1 MTTRHAD
8 RLPRLLLG
16 ALGGLTL
23 AYLLVVVVWPFCHML
38 ASGGASSVLVLGD
51 GYYWKRIG
59 LTVLQGALAAL
70 LCGVLGVPVAWYC
83 FTWRFPGHRWWLRAL
98 LLPFLVPT
106 VVAALAVLSLVGHTG
121 VLPWS
126 LEEGFPLLM
135 WGYLFYNLGL
145 VVWMSYTALGR
156 VPASSIM
163 AARTL
168 GASPAQILRRVV
180 WPVIRPGV
188 LAALLLTF
196 LFCSTSFGVALMLG
210 GRFWSTLEVE
220 IYSLTTM
227 QLDLGT
233 ASVLALL
240 QCLWCAL
247 LVGLYA
253 RQERVLP
260 LPQSGLPL
268 HWPLTRLHKLLAS
281 LLMLLVSALVLAPLL
296 ALLWQ
301 SLAQGGAGYRLLWQ
315 DESWWPA
322 VGNTLRFALL
332 TLPLAA
338 VLGAVLARVLLR
350 WPRLGALAGYAPY
363 LVSAS
368 VLSLGLLISYP
379 AWAGSLALLI
389 AGYVLLAYP
398 FVTRNL
404 TLAWR
409 QLPPQQAQAARN
421 LGANTWQTGWRVVW
435 PQLLPGLRVGLAF
448 AAASMLGEFAVT
460 LFLQRPEWA
469 TVTTLIYEHLGRPGR
484 TNLLQAQ
491 AAACQLLLLASG
503 VFALIMGG
511 RQRA

>member
-1 MTTRHAD
+1 MPALSTN
-8 RLPRLLLG
+8 RLLRLLLWL
-16 ALGGLTL
+16 LGGLTL
-23 AYLLVVVVWPFCHML
+23 AYLLLVIGWPFFRML
-38 ASGGASSVLVLGD
+38 ASGGAGSGMVLSDL
-51 GYYWKRIG
+51 YYWKRIG
-59 LTVLQGALAAL
+59 LTLLQGALAAL

-106 VVAALAVLSLVGHTG
+106 VVAALAVLSLVGPNG
-121 VLPWS
+121 MSPWT

-156 VPASSIM
+156 VPASSVM

-168 GASPAQILRRVV
+168 GASPTHILRRVV

-227 QLDLGT
+227 QLELGT

-247 LVGLYA
+247 LVALYA

-260 LPQSGLPL
+260 LPQSGHPM
-268 HWPLTRLHKLLAS
+268 HWPLSRPHKCLAS
-281 LLMLLVSALVLAPLL
+281 LLLLLVSGLVLAPLL
-296 ALLWQ
+296 ALAWQ
-301 SLAQGGAGYRLLWQ
+301 SLAQGGVGYRLLWQ
-315 DESWWPA
+315 GEGWWPA

-338 VLGAVLARVLLR
+338 LLGAVLARALLR
-350 WPRLGALAGYAPY
+350 WPRMGALAGYAPY
-363 LVSAS
+363 LVSAT

-379 AWAGSLALLI
+379 GWAASLCLLI

-409 QLPPQQAQAARN
+409 QLPPQQSQAARN
-421 LGANTWQTGWRVVW
+421 LGANAWQVGWRVIW

-460 LFLQRPEWA
+460 LFLQRPEWS
-469 TVTTLIYEHLGRPGR
+469 TMTTLIYEHLGRPGQ

-491 AAACQLLLLASG
+491 AAAVSLLLLASA
-503 VFALIMGG
+503 VFAMIMG
-511 RQRA
+511 RARRA

>member
-1 MTTRHAD
+1 M
-8 RLPRLLLG
+8 
-16 ALGGLTL
+16 
-23 AYLLVVVVWPFCHML
+23 
-38 ASGGASSVLVLGD
+38 
-51 GYYWKRIG
+51 
-59 LTVLQGALAAL
+59 
-70 LCGVLGVPVAWYC
+70 
-83 FTWRFPGHRWWLRAL
+83 
-98 LLPFLVPT
+98 
-106 VVAALAVLSLVGHTG
+106 
-121 VLPWS
+121 
-126 LEEGFPLLM
+126 
-135 WGYLFYNLGL
+135 
-145 VVWMSYTALGR
+145 
-156 VPASSIM
+156 
-163 AARTL
+163 
-168 GASPAQILRRVV
+168 
-180 WPVIRPGV
+180 WPVIPPGV

-196 LFCSTSFGVALMLG
+196 RFCSTSFGVALMLG

-448 AAASMLGEFAVT
+448 AASSMLGEFAVT